1 MGLLT
6 KQTRFNCFN
15 CQPFIIEEFANVNFL
30 LESNVC
36 DQLQVAMLQQNVPL
50 ILYHAIPYLTCFF
63 FNVSKKKST
72 YCANTIFISNEKW
85 LLTQP
90 LKKLTS

>member
-50 ILYHAIPYLTCFF
+50 ILYHAIPYLTYVFF
-63 FNVSKKKST
+63 SMFQKRSLPIVQTRFLSVMKNGS
-72 YCANTIFISNEKW
+72 
-85 LLTQP
+85 
-90 LKKLTS
+90 